1 MRPAMART
9 AVVVSGAAILVV
21 ETLATRLVAPYVGLT
36 LESTTAVIGVA
47 LAGIA
52 AGASL
57 GGRWADERDP
67 VAVAALMMVV
77 GGLGTLAVRPVVR
90 LLGPLLGAGPYA
102 AVVLV
107 AASTLVSVTALAAVT
122 PAVTKARL
130 TGLDRSGE
138 VVGGLSAAGTLG
150 SLAGTFL
157 TGFVLVALLPVSAI
171 LLVTA
176 AACLVLGLVLAPRRR
191 RSDIAKGGAAA
202 LLLAV
207 ALVALPGRCDA
218 DTTYYC
224 AAVRTDPAD
233 PAGRY
238 LVLDDLRHSYV
249 RLGDP
254 AHLEFAYTKRFAAAV
269 DTAFGQGRPVDAV
282 HIGGGALTMPR
293 WLAATRPG
301 STSTVLELDQ
311 GVIDLGVR
319 SLDAGGIPGTT
330 VRTGDARVNLAALP
344 DDSADL
350 VVGDAFGARSVPWH
364 LSTAEFLG
372 EVARVLRPGGI
383 YVLNVID
390 RYPLDLVKAAT
401 ATVGSRFATTM
412 LLALPDEFA
421 PGGGGNVVV
430 VASDR
435 PLDPAA
441 LGAAVARSEP
451 AGTVLDPARTAA
463 FTAGT
468 PVLTDD
474 RAPVDQLITTGL
486 TG

>member
-1 MRPAMART
+1 MART

-67 VAVAALMMVV
+67 VAVAALMLVV

-130 TGLDRSGE
+130 TGLERSGE

-191 RSDIAKGGAAA
+191 RSGIAKGGAAA
-202 LLLAV
+202 LLLA
-207 ALVALPGRCDA
+207 VALPGRCDA

-254 AHLEFAYTKRFAAAV
+254 AHLEFAYTKRFAAAI
-269 DTAFGQGRPVDAV
+269 DTAFPQPRPVDAV
-282 HIGGGALTMPR
+282 HVGGGALTMPR

-301 STSTVLELDQ
+301 STSTVLELDP

-319 SLDAGGIPGTT
+319 SLDAGSIPGTT

-364 LSTAEFLG
+364 LSTAEFLD
-372 EVARVLRPGGI
+372 EVARVLRPGGV

-390 RYPLDLVKAAT
+390 RYPLDLVRAAT
-401 ATVGSRFATTM
+401 ATVQSRFATTM
-412 LLALPDEFA
+412 LLAQPDEFA

-441 LGAAVARSEP
+441 LDAAVARSGE
-451 AGTVLDPARTAA
+451 AGAVLDPARIAA

-486 TG
+486 AG

>member
-1 MRPAMART
+1 MART

-67 VAVAALMMVV
+67 VAVAALMLVV

-130 TGLDRSGE
+130 TGLERSGE

-207 ALVALPGRCDA
+207 ALVALPGRCAA

-254 AHLEFAYTKRFAAAV
+254 AHLEFAYTKRFAAAI
-269 DTAFGQGRPVDAV
+269 DTAFPQPRPVDAV
-282 HIGGGALTMPR
+282 HVGGGALTMPR

-301 STSTVLELDQ
+301 STSTVLELDP

-319 SLDAGGIPGTT
+319 SLDAGTIPGTT

-364 LSTAEFLG
+364 LSTTEFLD
-372 EVARVLRPGGI
+372 EVARVLRPGGV

-390 RYPLDLVKAAT
+390 RYPLDLVRAAT
-401 ATVGSRFATTM
+401 ATVESRFATTM
-412 LLALPDEFA
+412 LLARPGEFA

-441 LGAAVARSEP
+441 LAAAARSGE
-451 AGTVLDPARTAA
+451 AGAVLDPARTAA

-486 TG
+486 AG